1 MGRFTTKIST
11 SDKINTGSNIAP
23 NPTYTPPTYTSTSSQ
38 SNFQNISW
46 PTVFAKSVIGLEL
59 EGVIVQDLK
68 TPLTSSSQIEFIPG
82 SLEAIR
88 SLRLKGY
95 RLMILTD
102 QPGIQKGEQTQQQ
115 FDSIIQHLMQAFGQA
130 GIMTIDGV
138 FYSIS
143 NLKEDEYAKPNDGM
157 FLKSAKDL
165 GVVWNNG
172 WFVGHQLKDARAADR
187 VGATPVILKTGR
199 WEETMRVIKMHAN
212 RELYKKTLIFNN
224 LQEFADSLL

>member
-11 SDKINTGSNIAP
+11 NDKVNTGSNIAL
-23 NPTYTPPTYTSTSSQ
+23 NPTYTPSTYTPAPSQ

-46 PTVFAKSVIGLEL
+46 PTVFPKPVIGLEL
-59 EGVIVQDLK
+59 DGVIVRDLE
-68 TPLTSSSQIEFIPG
+68 TPLTSSSEIEFIPG

-88 SLRLKGY
+88 SLRLKGH

-102 QPGIQKGEQTQQQ
+102 QPGIQRGEQTSQQ
-115 FDSIIQHLMQAFGQA
+115 FESIMQYLMQAFGQA
-130 GIMTIDGV
+130 GIMSIDGV
-138 FYSIS
+138 LYSIS

-157 FLKSAKDL
+157 FLKSANDL

-212 RELYKKTLIFNN
+212 RELYKKTQVFNN
-224 LQEFADSLL
+224 LQEFADSL

>member
-11 SDKINTGSNIAP
+11 SDPINTNSNLASSP
-23 NPTYTPPTYTSTSSQ
+23 NYTPPTYTPTSSQ
-38 SNFQNISW
+38 SYLQNISW
-46 PTVFAKSVIGLEL
+46 PTVFPKPVIGLEL
-59 EGVIVQDLK
+59 EGVIVQDLE

-88 SLRLKGY
+88 SLRLKGH
-95 RLMILTD
+95 RLMIITD
-102 QPGIQKGEQTQQQ
+102 QPGIQRGVQTSQQ
-115 FDSIIQHLMQAFGQA
+115 FESIMQYLMQAFGQA

-138 FYSIS
+138 LYSIS

-212 RELYKKTLIFNN
+212 RELYKKTQVFNN
-224 LQEFADSLL
+224 LQEFADSL